1 MICWK
6 KYLPKPQYKFI
17 KTTVLENIKGVS
29 QLKCLETV
37 HKSGLKKVAN
47 QIWYQKM
54 AIAFKLTKNPSQ
66 NMLECLYGAET
77 II

>member
-1 MICWK
+1 MEIVK
-6 KYLPKPQYKFI
+6 KSL
-17 KTTVLENIKGVS
+17 KTAEHFTEENIKGVS

-37 HKSGLKKVAN
+37 HKSGLKKFAN
-47 QIWYQKM
+47 QTWYKKM

-77 II
+77 VY